1 MREPLSH
8 DQMLYICRMSE
19 EGGVGV
25 PERGLLKGELWSV
38 AKVDS
43 LSSRKFDWSGLSD
56 SASLPLLRNGV
67 SCTVRVRNHE
77 RRMTDEKGPI
87 TSRLGRRQGDNES
100 RQHRM

>member
-25 PERGLLKGELWSV
+25 PERGLLKGELLSV

-43 LSSRKFDWSGLSD
+43 LSSRKFGWSGLWQP
-56 SASLPLLRNGV
+56 ASFTT
-67 SCTVRVRNHE
+67 SSE
-77 RRMTDEKGPI
+77 RYIMYR
-87 TSRLGRRQGDNES
+87 SRPES
-100 RQHRM
+100 

>member
-43 LSSRKFDWSGLSD
+43 LSSRKFGWSGLSD
-56 SASLPLLRNGV
+56 PASLPLLRNGI
-67 SCTVRVRNHE
+67 SCTVRVRDHE
-77 RRMTDEKGPI
+77 RRMTDGEGPV
-87 TSRLGRRQGDNES
+87 TSRLGRRQRGIGS
-100 RQHRM
+100 REHRM